1 MNRRAF
7 SQLFAATFAAVA
19 TSACRTV
26 VDASPAGDPT
36 VMSIGQLGEAFRS
49 NRLDPVAV
57 TEEFLARIAATQS
70 TINAYSYIDREGALA
85 GARAARDRF
94 AQGNPIGP
102 LDGIPVAFKDQFQV
116 AAMQRHFGSALRI
129 GGPPDDSD
137 EPLVARMRAAGC
149 AILGKTTQC
158 DEGALSI
165 SRSSATGITRNPAAR
180 DCHAGGSSGGAA
192 AAAAARLGPIQMAA
206 DQGGSIREPASLT
219 GCYGFK
225 PSTGLIPR
233 DSEYGVYGP
242 IAAQLA
248 DIRPVLEAAAGR
260 TLPHSLPCLSD
271 LRIAYMPYCGDCL
284 PPNPSV
290 ADVCARAVER
300 LRASGVEVS
309 QIEPVIP
316 YGVMKDIAAY
326 FYAESVGEIVGEFG
340 LDDVLASGERCF
352 AEHARATA
360 ALDPETIGEWAGSA
374 FASLDSALEAHPVH
388 GYDIVLTPTI
398 PFVAFSL
405 ERCYPAEAET
415 TPDYAIW
422 KQRYGISQEH
432 SVALA
437 VGTYMK
443 TPEITF
449 PVANSEDAKPV
460 GLSAVASRGDDAA
473 LLAFAELADPVLV
486 SS

>member
-7 SQLFAATFAAVA
+7 SQLFVTTFAAAA
-19 TSACRTV
+19 TGSCRSM
-26 VDASPAGDPT
+26 VDAPSVDDPT
-36 VMSIGQLGEAFRS
+36 VMSIRQLGEAFRA
-49 NRLDPVAV
+49 NTLDPVAV
-57 TEEFLARIAATQS
+57 TEEFLERIANTQS
-70 TINAYSYIDREGALA
+70 TINAYSHIDREGALA

-94 AQGNPIGP
+94 ARGNPIGP
-102 LDGIPVAFKDQFQV
+102 LDGIPLAFKDQFQV
-116 AAMQRHFGSALRI
+116 AGMQRHFGSALRM
-129 GGPPDDSD
+129 GGPPDASD
-137 EPLVARMRAAGC
+137 EQVVARIRATGC
-149 AILGKTTQC
+149 VILGKTTQC
-158 DEGALSI
+158 DEGAVSI

-180 DCHAGGSSGGAA
+180 DCHAGGSSSGAA

-260 TLPHSLPCLSD
+260 VLPHHMSHLAD

-284 PPNPSV
+284 PPSPAV
-290 ADVCARAVER
+290 ADACSRAVER
-300 LRASGVEVS
+300 LQASGVEVT

-316 YGVMKDIAAY
+316 YGVLKDIAAY

-340 LDDVLASGERCF
+340 LDAVLASGERCF
-352 AEHARATA
+352 AEHAQATI
-360 ALDPETIGEWAGSA
+360 ALDPEAIGEWAGSA

-388 GYDIVLTPTI
+388 TYDIVLTPTI
-398 PFVAFSL
+398 PFVAFPL
-405 ERCYPAEAET
+405 ERCYPTEAET

-449 PVANSEDAKPV
+449 PVAGSEDTKPV
-460 GLSAVASRGDDAA
+460 GLSAVASRGGDAV
-473 LLAFAELADPVLV
+473 LLEFAELADPVLV
-486 SS
+486 SG